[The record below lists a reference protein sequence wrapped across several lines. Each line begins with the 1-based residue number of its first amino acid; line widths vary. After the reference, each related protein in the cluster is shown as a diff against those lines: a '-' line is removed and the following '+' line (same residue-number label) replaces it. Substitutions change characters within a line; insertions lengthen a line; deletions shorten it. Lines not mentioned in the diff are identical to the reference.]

1 MTDSEILATVMPSTT
16 RRYAGLAM
24 LALLGGLLVYIALA
38 TPPASLAWRFTLLA
52 LGGLVLWMA
61 ELMRRATLHGVVL
74 TRDELRTTDGR
85 VLARVEDMTGV
96 VRGSFS
102 LKPSNGFSVLTKTS
116 QDKAWAPGIW
126 WRFGKR
132 VGVGGVTAASQ
143 AKFMSEILAA
153 MLADNESSCCR

>member
-1 MTDSEILATVMPSTT
+1 MSDSKILATVMPSTT

-24 LALLGGLLVYIALA
+24 LAVLGGLLVYIALA

-85 VLARVEDMTGV
+85 VLVRVEDMTGV

-102 LKPSNGFSVLTKTS
+102 LKPSNGFSVLTKIP
-116 QDKAWAPGIW
+116 QEKAWAPGIW
-126 WRFGKR
+126 WRYGKR
-132 VGVGGVTAASQ
+132 IGVGGVTAASQ
-143 AKFMSEILAA
+143 AKFMSEILAS
-153 MLADNESSCCR
+153 MLAEKANNPQ

>member
-1 MTDSEILATVMPSTT
+1 MTDSEILATVMPSTA
-16 RRYAGLAM
+16 RRFGGLVM
-24 LALLGGLLVYIALA
+24 LAVLGGLLIYIALA
-38 TPPASLAWRFTLLA
+38 TPPISLAWRFILLA
-52 LGGLVLWMA
+52 LGGLVLWIA

-74 TRDELRTTDGR
+74 TRDELRSTDGR

-116 QDKAWAPGIW
+116 QEKAWAPGIW

-143 AKFMSEILAA
+143 AKYMSEILAA
-153 MLADNESSCCR
+153 MLAERGVET

>member
-24 LALLGGLLVYIALA
+24 LALLGALLVYIALA

-85 VLARVEDMTGV
+85 VLARVDDMTGV

-102 LKPSNGFSVLTKTS
+102 LKPSNGFSVLTKTP
-116 QDKAWAPGIW
+116 QQKAWAPGIW

-143 AKFMSEILAA
+143 AKYMSEILAA
-153 MLADNESSCCR
+153 MLAENQGNCQR